1 MYCEHLR
8 QTRKYISFESFYSKL
23 KPHKVS
29 WFNFIKRIQKKFP
42 NDEIIVWDF
51 SLLKNNDGLT
61 RILNEFLP
69 GVDLSTLSVDH
80 DIMRPGMTNQC
91 INLLQ
96 KLHTELTT
104 IEYKQMK
111 RFLDR
116 KMRWAAN
123 DKFQP
128 FSESEIALLE
138 QQHRLNL
145 TKISNIKNNVRMLL

>member
-1 MYCEHLR
+1 
-8 QTRKYISFESFYSKL
+8 
-23 KPHKVS
+23 
-29 WFNFIKRIQKKFP
+29 
-42 NDEIIVWDF
+42 
-51 SLLKNNDGLT
+51 
-61 RILNEFLP
+61 
-69 GVDLSTLSVDH
+69 
-80 DIMRPGMTNQC
+80 MRPGMTNQC